1 MGQRHGDPRQRG
13 GLALV
18 RHDVMSTGTRV
29 VAGDQ
34 GNQEG
39 FHRSKLMG

>member
-29 VAGDQ
+29 VAGDKEIRKDSI
-34 GNQEG
+34 GVN
-39 FHRSKLMG
+39 